1 MLLTYSYSLL
11 ANLVNSM
18 HRSNSRGGRRVLE
31 PFYGFP
37 VRSVGEEE
45 VFFRPHCSYTAGS
58 PEPTFIPMHSGDI
71 ACSSPEIGTVTT
83 ICAVGEKKEECK
95 K

>member
-45 VFFRPHCSYTAGS
+45 VFLRPHCRLQSLGARAD
-58 PEPTFIPMHSGDI
+58 IHSV
-71 ACSSPEIGTVTT
+71 A
-83 ICAVGEKKEECK
+83 
-95 K
+95 